1 MFFKFNLSVMTM
13 LLVGGINLTAA
24 TAPSILTK
32 DDQTKIEVFLK
43 PITKDQ
49 LRPTDAGAEA
59 RIALGKRLFH
69 DTALSNPNANKG
81 EKVSCNT
88 CHLLDKYGVDG
99 IDRSVGIMGEK
110 VPVNAPTVY
119 NAALHFRQFWDGRA
133 ADVEEQALGPI
144 NAQIEMGFSGS
155 EGDEKIVLEQLVK
168 ADSKYPAIFANAF
181 PSEGE
186 KAFNFKNIGRAIGA
200 FERTL
205 LTPSK
210 FDDFLLGQKAALNEK
225 ELNGLKIFLNFGN
238 GGCVSCH
245 NGPAL
250 GGSQFRLVGEQVRAP
265 ESGDKIAAAVFKDVP
280 SPLKVPS
287 LRNIEKTGPY
297 FHNGSVASLDDAIE
311 FMAYYQLG
319 KKINA
324 TEKADLKAFLATLT
338 GPLDLKAVA
347 PD

>member
-1 MFFKFNLSVMTM
+1 MTGRILAGAGLILAGLLTINQGIHAASSVSVLSK
-13 LLVGGINLTAA
+13 
-24 TAPSILTK
+24 S
-32 DDQTKIEVFLK
+32 DEDKIKTFLQ

-49 LRPTDAGAEA
+49 LRPKDKGADA
-59 RIALGKRLFH
+59 RIALGERLFH
-69 DTALSNPNANKG
+69 DTALSNPKANNG
-81 EKVSCNT
+81 QSISCNT
-88 CHLLDKYGVDG
+88 CHLLDKAGVDG
-99 IDRSVGIMGEK
+99 LDRSQGVLGDK

-144 NAQIEMGFSGS
+144 MASKEMGFNNP
-155 EGDEKIVLEQLVK
+155 DVDAATVLEQLKK
-168 ADSKYPAIFANAF
+168 ADPKYPALFAAAF
-181 PSEGE
+181 PDEGD

-210 FDDFLLGQKAALNEK
+210 FDRYLSGEKQALTEK
-225 ELNGLKIFLNFGN
+225 EQRGLQVFLNFGN

-250 GGSQFRLVGEQVRAP
+250 GGAQFRLLGEQVRIPDPA
-265 ESGDKIAAAVFKDVP
+265 DKIAVAAFKDIP

-297 FHNGSVASLDDAIE
+297 FHNGEVKTLDDAIRI
-311 FMAYYQLG
+311 MAKYQLG
-319 KKINA
+319 KEISKP
-324 TEKADLKAFLATLT
+324 ESEDLKAFLSTLT
-338 GPLDLKAVA
+338 GI
-347 PD
+347 

>member
-1 MFFKFNLSVMTM
+1 MSLKVAAFILSSTFVMGSFT
-13 LLVGGINLTAA
+13 LLAA
-24 TAPSILTK
+24 TSKNILTK
-32 DDQTKIEVFLK
+32 DDETKISVFLK
-43 PITKDQ
+43 PISKDQ
-49 LRPTDAGAEA
+49 LKPRDKGAEA

-69 DTALSNPNANKG
+69 DTALSNSAANNG

-144 NAQIEMGFSGS
+144 TALKEMGFTGTAA
-155 EGDEKIVLEQLVK
+155 DEKVVLEQLRK
-168 ADSKYPAIFANAF
+168 ADKKYPELFAAAF
-181 PSEGE
+181 PNDGDA
-186 KAFNFKNIGRAIGA
+186 AFNFKNIGNAIGA

-210 FDDFLLGQKAALNEK
+210 FDSYLQGQKTALNEK
-225 ELNGLKIFLNFGN
+225 ELSGLKVFLNFGN

-250 GGSQFRLVGEQVRAP
+250 GGAQFRLVGEQVRAP
-265 ESGDKIAAAVFKDVP
+265 EADDKVAAAVFKDVP

-287 LRNIEKTGPY
+287 LRNIDQTGPY
-297 FHNGSVASLDDAIE
+297 FHNGSVASLDEAIE

-319 KKINA
+319 KKIA
-324 TEKADLKAFLATLT
+324 AKEKEDLKAFLATLT
-338 GPLDLKAVA
+338 GPLDLK
-347 PD
+347 

>member
-1 MFFKFNLSVMTM
+1 MNFRST
-13 LLVGGINLTAA
+13 LVIFTLTVATGNFSLVAAA
-24 TAPSILTK
+24 TANALSKEDETK
-32 DDQTKIEVFLK
+32 MSVFLK

-49 LRPTDAGAEA
+49 LRPKDKGAEA
-59 RIALGKRLFH
+59 RIALGKKLFN
-69 DTALSNPNANKG
+69 DTALSNPAANKG

-88 CHLLDKYGVDG
+88 CHLLDKYGIDG
-99 IDRSVGIMGEK
+99 HDRSLGIMGEK

-144 NAQIEMGFSGS
+144 TALKEMGFSGKK
-155 EGDEKIVLEQLVK
+155 EDEQIVLNQLKK
-168 ADSKYPAIFANAF
+168 ADPNYPVLFASAF
-181 PSEGE
+181 PNDGSNT
-186 KAFNFKNIGRAIGA
+186 FTFKNIGNAIGA

-210 FDDFLLGQKAALNEK
+210 FDDFLSGQKTALNAK
-225 ELNGLKIFLNFGN
+225 ELSGLKVFLNFGN

-250 GGSQFRLVGEQVRAP
+250 GGAQFRLLGEQVRAP
-265 ESGDKIAAAVFKDVP
+265 EADDKIAAVVFKDVP

-287 LRNIEKTGPY
+287 LRNIDKTGPY

-319 KKINA
+319 KKIG
-324 TEKADLKAFLATLT
+324 TEEKDDLKAFLATLT
-338 GPLDLKAVA
+338 GPLSLK
-347 PD
+347 

>member
-1 MFFKFNLSVMTM
+1 MLIRSVYLVLFAVSLVAGSTLEATTSTSLLSTSDEAKVSA
-13 LLVGGINLTAA
+13 L
-24 TAPSILTK
+24 
-32 DDQTKIEVFLK
+32 LK

-49 LRPTDAGAEA
+49 LRPKDKGAEA
-59 RIALGKRLFH
+59 RVGLGKRLFN
-69 DTALSNPNANKG
+69 DTALSNPAANNG

-99 IDRSVGIMGEK
+99 IDRSLGVMGEK

-144 NAQIEMGFSGS
+144 TALKEMGFSNS
-155 EGDEKIVLEQLVK
+155 KDDEVAVLNQLRK
-168 ADSKYPAIFANAF
+168 ADANYPKLFAAAF
-181 PSEGE
+181 PSDTGDS
-186 KAFNFKNIGRAIGA
+186 FNFKNIGKAIGA

-210 FDDFLLGQKAALNEK
+210 FDSFLSGKKTALNEK
-225 ELNGLKIFLNFGN
+225 EVEGLKVFLNFGN

-250 GGSQFRLVGEQVRAP
+250 GGAQFRVLGEQVRAP
-265 ESGDKIAAAVFKDVP
+265 EANDKIAAAVFKDVP
-280 SPLKVPS
+280 TPLKVPS

-297 FHNGSVASLDDAIE
+297 FHNGSVTSLDEAIE

-319 KKINA
+319 KKISSK
-324 TEKADLKAFLATLT
+324 EKEDLKAFLATLT
-338 GPLDLKAVA
+338 GSIN
-347 PD
+347 